1 MYKAVIIE
9 DEYHAAKLLE
19 NMLHDIAPLVQVA
32 DRCADLP
39 SGVRSIRM
47 HKPDVV
53 FLDIE
58 LPVYSGIQL
67 LEFFDAKEIDFQ
79 IIFTTA
85 FNEYALKAFEMCA
98 IDYLMKPLQEHKL
111 RAALEKLASVP
122 QNTTRELLPALK
134 HNLLNG
140 AQKKIVLPVASG
152 FEIVNVEDICF
163 FKAEGSYTHISIKD
177 GTHHLV
183 SKNLKHFEQLLEGSK
198 NFLRVHRSVM
208 VNVLFIKKIVRNVGY
223 TLLLNDK
230 TELPVAEEKVRELLA
245 ILNHL

>member
-1 MYKAVIIE
+1 MYKAIIIE

-19 NMLHDIAPLVQVA
+19 SMLNDIEPLVQVL
-32 DRCADLP
+32 DKCVDLP

-67 LEFFDAKEIDFQ
+67 LEFFDPKEIDFQ

-111 RAALEKLASVP
+111 RGALEKLSSVTP
-122 QNTTRELLPALK
+122 HTAKELLPALK

-140 AQKKIVLPVASG
+140 TQKKMVLPVASG

-163 FKAEGSYTHISIKD
+163 FKAEGSYTHISVKD

-183 SKNLKHFEQLLEGSK
+183 SKNLKHFEQLLEGTK

-208 VNVLFIKKIVRNVGY
+208 VNVLFIKKIVRNVGH
-223 TLLLNDK
+223 TILLNDK
-230 TELPVAEEKVRELLA
+230 TELPVAEERVRDLLA
-245 ILNHL
+245 ILQEL